1 MSQSIPA
8 PHEHIVFTEFDDREG
23 VLVDLNS
30 KRYYTLNETAMIIW
44 RGLERKRTREEIIR
58 DITDAY
64 DVTPEHAERSLDK
77 LVASLQARKLLPT
90 GGGQ

>member
-1 MSQSIPA
+1 MSESIPS
-8 PHEHIVFTEFDDREG
+8 PHEHIVFTEFDDTEG

-64 DVTPEHAERSLDK
+64 DVTPEHAAQSLDK
-77 LVASLQARKLLPT
+77 LVATLQARKLLPT
-90 GGGQ
+90 EEGQ

>member
-8 PHEHIVFTEFDDREG
+8 PHEHIVFTEFDDQEG

-44 RGLERKRTREEIIR
+44 RGLERQRTREEIIR

-64 DVTPEHAERSLDK
+64 DVTPEHAARSLDK

-90 GGGQ
+90 SGGQ

>member
-1 MSQSIPA
+1 MSESIPI
-8 PHEHIVFTEFDDREG
+8 PHEHIVFTEFDDAEG

-58 DITDAY
+58 DLTDAY
-64 DVTPEHAERSLDK
+64 DVTPEHAAASLDK
-77 LVASLQARKLLPT
+77 LVASLQARKLIPT
-90 GGGQ
+90 GGQ

>member
-1 MSQSIPA
+1 MSESIPS
-8 PHEHIVFTEFDDREG
+8 PHEHIVFTEFDGTEG

-44 RGLERKRTREEIIR
+44 RGLERKRTRDEIIR

-64 DVTPEHAERSLDK
+64 DVTPEHAAQSLDK
-77 LVASLQARKLLPT
+77 LIATLQARKLLPAD
-90 GGGQ
+90 GGQ

>member
-1 MSQSIPA
+1 MSESIPA
-8 PHEHIVFTEFDDREG
+8 PPEHIVFTEFDDTEG

-44 RGLERKRTREEIIR
+44 RGLEGKRTRAEIIR

-64 DVTPEHAERSLDK
+64 DVTPEHAAQSLDN
-77 LVASLQARKLLPT
+77 LVATLRARKLLLPE
-90 GGGQ
+90 GGR